1 MAKNKDSFFGGLFD
15 FNGDGETDIGEEFTA
30 YQILKECFKKE
41 DTEDDDKDDF
51 LFDDTDF

>member
-1 MAKNKDSFFGGLFD
+1 MAKNKDNFFGGLFD

-30 YQILKECFKKE
+30 YQIFKECFKKE